1 MDETLVQRVTVEE
14 PSPGNK
20 EHQAQ
25 PAPPKKNRRIAFI
38 VFFFVVFVALGA
50 MVVYGIMTRSAWT
63 ATLQQQTNE
72 VAAALTVAVAEPRV
86 APARIAVD
94 LSGQTQAYVQAPIYA
109 QTSGYLQKWNYDIGS
124 RVKQGDVLGEIDT
137 PQVDQ
142 QFNQAKANLAQAHS
156 ALDLSTTTYQRDTDL
171 LRRKV
176 IAQQDFDSVESDRRE
191 KEATVSADEAALL
204 RLQALE
210 DFKLLKAPFAGIVTA
225 RNTDIG
231 QMVNAG
237 SGTALF
243 VVAQVDP
250 LRVYINVPESMT
262 EDVTVGSTAQ
272 LTFTEFPGK
281 TFPGKVVRTAGAIDQ
296 ISRTLLTEIDVPNAD
311 GSLFAGA
318 NVQIH
323 LSAGGDRRSMLI
335 PSNTLIFRADGISV
349 ATVGSDNKVA
359 LKKIKIG
366 KDLGTSLEITQ
377 GLSSNDRVILNP
389 SADLESGQRVNVRSS
404 TNAGP
409 DASPVLS
416 LKQP

>member
-1 MDETLVQRVTVEE
+1 
-14 PSPGNK
+14 
-20 EHQAQ
+20 
-25 PAPPKKNRRIAFI
+25 
-38 VFFFVVFVALGA
+38 
-50 MVVYGIMTRSAWT
+50 
-63 ATLQQQTNE
+63 
-72 VAAALTVAVAEPRV
+72 LTVAVAEPRE
-86 APARIAVD
+86 APPRIAVD
-94 LSGQTQAYVQAPIYA
+94 LSGQTEAYVQAPIYA
-109 QTSGYLQKWNYDIGS
+109 QTTGYLQKWNYDIGT

-156 ALDLSTTTYQRDTDL
+156 ALDLSNATYQRDTDL

-176 IAQQDFDSVESDRRE
+176 IAQQDFDSMQSDLRE
-191 KEATVSADEAALL
+191 KEATVNADQAALL

-210 DFKLLKAPFAGIVTA
+210 DFKLLRAPFGGIVTA

-237 SGTALF
+237 SGNALF

-262 EDVTVGSTAQ
+262 EDVTVGSIAE

-296 ISRTLLTEIDVPNAD
+296 TSRTLLTEIDVPNPV
-311 GSLFAGA
+311 GNLFAGA
-318 NVQIH
+318 HVQIH
-323 LSAGGDRRSMLI
+323 LSTGGERRSMLI
-335 PSNTLIFRADGISV
+335 PSNTLIFRADGTSV

-389 SADLESGQRVNVRSS
+389 SADLESGQTVNVRRSGNELAAVNPG
-404 TNAGP
+404 TTP
-409 DASPVLS
+409 KTP
-416 LKQP
+416 